1 MATDDTPKAKLTVV
15 EGLDEDEI
23 EFQKLRRDLPG
34 VKGASAIGI
43 VSITVSRKP
52 EENEFFRTH
61 PDFMPIIPIVN
72 IEVGMERQFFAV
84 TDNMVVAL
92 AGIGITVSDHRLYMI
107 VTPRGA
113 VRIIPINVESDN
125 EYIRSKEIGL
135 IEGTRQWVRLYSDRE
150 NRNYKVFPAPL
161 GVSLIRSGRSS
172 SMPRFSELRFATR
185 AAWSTAPITHCSSS
199 GRLVTNLS
207 SVVALPFAEIWAE
220 DFEWVPK
227 LGERHDVVCYGARE
241 LRSGRTLR
249 LWRDQLDYRFRESC
263 HKRGIH
269 LSFQAPICAGALR
282 TKD

>member
-34 VKGASAIGI
+34 VKGASAAGI

-72 IEVGMERQFFAV
+72 IEVGMEKQFFAV

-92 AGIGITVSDHRLYMI
+92 AGIGIMVSDHRLYMV

-113 VRIIPINVESDN
+113 VRIIPVNVESDN

-135 IEGTRQWVRLYSDRE
+135 IEGTRQWVRLYNDRE
-150 NRNYKVFPAPL
+150 NRNYKVFPAPA
-161 GVSLIRSGRSS
+161 G
-172 SMPRFSELRFATR
+172 RFSDPIWPELKQAKIFRVAFRDKGRMVDTPDHPLFLKW
-185 AAWSTAPITHCSSS
+185 AA
-199 GRLVTNLS
+199 
-207 SVVALPFAEIWAE
+207 
-220 DFEWVPK
+220 
-227 LGERHDVVCYGARE
+227 
-241 LRSGRTLR
+241 
-249 LWRDQLDYRFRESC
+249 RDKS
-263 HKRGIH
+263 K
-269 LSFQAPICAGALR
+269 
-282 TKD
+282 